1 MQQLAQSTGLELT
14 VNEYVNKQVENRK
27 QEKVMDRI
35 WLQATF
41 RKPLE
46 SEKEQE

>member
-41 RKPLE
+41 RNPM
-46 SEKEQE
+46 SVEKQE

>member
-1 MQQLAQSTGLELT
+1 MQQLAQSTGLELI
-14 VNEYVNKQVENRK
+14 VNDYVNKQVENRK

-46 SEKEQE
+46 VPAEQK